1 MKSYKETIDGMI
13 LEAENKIASKERD
26 CAEAQ
31 KQIDALRK
39 NSPKRKPFTDMLE
52 SQVMRVTEEREELLQ
67 MKRFREEIGAIE
79 HNDLKQAEVSKEREA
94 IYSRI
99 GSHAHLIFVTARALR
114 N

>member
-1 MKSYKETIDGMI
+1 MKSYKETIDQMI
-13 LEAENKIASKERD
+13 IDAKKSIANKERD
-26 CAEAQ
+26 CAAAQ
-31 KQIDALRK
+31 EQIDTLRK

-79 HNDLKQAEVSKEREA
+79 HNELKQAEVSKEREA

-99 GSHAHLIFVTARALR
+99 GSNASLIFLTVRALR

>member
-31 KQIDALRK
+31 EQIDALRK
-39 NSPKRKPFTDMLE
+39 NSPKRKTWGDMLTVQLA
-52 SQVMRVTEEREELLQ
+52 SITEERENLLQ

-79 HNDLKQAEVSKEREA
+79 HNELKQAEVSKEREA

>member
-79 HNDLKQAEVSKEREA
+79 HNESKQAEISKEREA

-99 GSHAHLIFVTARALR
+99 GSHASLIFLTVRALR

>member
-52 SQVMRVTEEREELLQ
+52 SQVMRLTEEREELLQ

-79 HNDLKQAEVSKEREA
+79 NNESKQAEISKEREA
-94 IYSRI
+94 IYNRI